1 MKHVFFVACT
11 AIALAIGVA
20 RCGHG
25 DSLRNQAQGGACEAS
40 CKEGM
45 DKCAAECSGTNPD
58 GTQKDSAAC
67 NLACS
72 EAKDK
77 CNSDCKSR

>member
-1 MKHVFFVACT
+1 MKHVFLVACT

-25 DSLRNQAQGGACEAS
+25 DSLRDRAQGSACETS
-40 CKEGM
+40 CKEAA
-45 DKCAAECSGTNPD
+45 DKCATDCAGTNPD

-77 CNSDCKSR
+77 CNSDCKSH

>member
-1 MKHVFFVACT
+1 MKHVFFVTCT

-25 DSLRNQAQGGACEAS
+25 DSLRNQAQGGACETS
-40 CKEGM
+40 CKQAQ
-45 DKCAAECSGTNPD
+45 DKCTSECSGTNAD
-58 GTQKDSAAC
+58 GTAKDSAAC
-67 NLACS
+67 NLGCT